1 MRNICKDILFGI
13 AVGDAIGVPVEF
25 KSRQTIARN
34 PVTDMIGYGTHRQP
48 PGTWSDDS
56 SLSFCLADS
65 LSNGYNIDDIASKF
79 VKWMDEGYW
88 TPYGEVFDIGNTTR
102 NAINN
107 LKKGC
112 DPTFAGET
120 GDYAN
125 GNGSLM
131 RILPLLPHV
140 IHLDFD
146 ERYQIIRDVS
156 SITHRHPRSILG
168 CIIFMEYALNL
179 LNEDPLLSLQKL
191 SLDFQNHLENYPE
204 MAKEM
209 HHYHRLLDGMK
220 NREYDALKISDPK
233 AYQKINFMEA
243 SMPSIARAGVDTI
256 RSGGYVVDT
265 LVASIWCMVNSTNYK
280 EAILLA
286 VNLGD
291 DTDTTGAVTGGLAAL
306 YYGFESI
313 PENWVSQLARKDD
326 IDKLSE
332 RFCKYYMSLKSK
344 Q

>member
-1 MRNICKDILFGI
+1 MKNICKDILFGV
-13 AVGDAIGVPVEF
+13 AVADALGVPVEF
-25 KSRQTIARN
+25 KSRETIARN
-34 PVTDMIGYGTHRQP
+34 PVTEMIGYGTHCQP
-48 PGTWSDDS
+48 AGTWSDDS
-56 SLSFCLADS
+56 SLSFCLAES
-65 LSNGYNIDDIASKF
+65 LCDGYNLDGIASKF

-112 DPTFAGET
+112 EPKLAGET
-120 GDYAN
+120 GDYSN

-131 RILPLLPHV
+131 RILPLLPQL

-146 ERYQIIRDVS
+146 ERYTIIRNVT

-168 CIIFMEYALNL
+168 CVMFMEYALNL

-191 SLDFQNHLENYPE
+191 SLNFQNHLENHPE
-204 MAKEM
+204 MEKEL

-220 NREYDALKISDPK
+220 NQEYDVLKISDPK
-233 AYQKINFMEA
+233 AYQKIDFLEA
-243 SMPSIARAGVDTI
+243 SMPSIARAGVDSV

-265 LVASIWCMVNSTNYK
+265 LEASIWCLVNSTNYT
-280 EAILLA
+280 EAVLLA
-286 VNLGD
+286 VNLGN

-306 YYGFESI
+306 HYGFESI
-313 PENWVSQLARKDD
+313 PENWVNQLARKDD
-326 IDKLSE
+326 IEKLST
-332 RFCKYYMSLKSK
+332 RLHKYFQGINHKH
-344 Q
+344 